1 MIFWEICLALQL
13 SKYIFM
19 PATAISLDGKKVFSV
34 KWMALVYIFYI
45 LQWFGFQPKWLN
57 KSTCF
62 GNLPTQIYNTGLTA
76 HWFYS
81 KTVTEVDCVL
91 HSGVSS
97 HATGHDYWK
106 LGKQEIT
113 SPSSGFNSEG
123 LILIWQFSFLTN
135 DQTSFRE
142 ANVLPLKNSWLHLIL
157 VSYKTKEHL
166 IPCYA
171 MLWEED
177 FYPTTHYKATVIKPM
192 KIQLKLVYLQCLLQK
207 RLDVM
212 TTIITLSNYY
222 TVYERQKGVRDKEP
236 GTTWSL
242 VGIQASPLST

>member
-1 MIFWEICLALQL
+1 
-13 SKYIFM
+13 
-19 PATAISLDGKKVFSV
+19 
-34 KWMALVYIFYI
+34 
-45 LQWFGFQPKWLN
+45 
-57 KSTCF
+57 
-62 GNLPTQIYNTGLTA
+62 
-76 HWFYS
+76 
-81 KTVTEVDCVL
+81 
-91 HSGVSS
+91 
-97 HATGHDYWK
+97 
-106 LGKQEIT
+106 
-113 SPSSGFNSEG
+113 
-123 LILIWQFSFLTN
+123 
-135 DQTSFRE
+135 
-142 ANVLPLKNSWLHLIL
+142 
-157 VSYKTKEHL
+157 
-166 IPCYA
+166 